1 MIETLGKNW
10 VWLLL
15 DLDLGL
21 GSWLSV
27 CGVRRWLCAP
37 GMPRPSP
44 AQPSFAFTIVHSLF
58 GAPRIFC
65 IASLLHHCFLQSFLL
80 PRTNASIRFYLF
92 HLFFFLDG
100 LIRTHLKF

>member
-1 MIETLGKNW
+1 MIEIETLGKNW

-37 GMPRPSP
+37 GMPPVHRLRNPPLHSPSYTRFSEHP
-44 AQPSFAFTIVHSLF
+44 EFFA
-58 GAPRIFC
+58 
-65 IASLLHHCFLQSFLL
+65 
-80 PRTNASIRFYLF
+80 
-92 HLFFFLDG
+92 
-100 LIRTHLKF
+100 